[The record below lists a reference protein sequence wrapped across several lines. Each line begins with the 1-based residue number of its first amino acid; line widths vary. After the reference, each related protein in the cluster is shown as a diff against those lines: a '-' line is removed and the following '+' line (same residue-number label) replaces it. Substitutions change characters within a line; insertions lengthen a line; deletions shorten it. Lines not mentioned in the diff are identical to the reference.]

1 HQAEPDTAFLARMY
15 PRLVAQQE
23 FLRAQRRGPDGLIS
37 IVHPWESGM
46 DNSPCWD
53 LPLQAVEPMPD
64 GVRRRDLTHVS
75 AAERPTDRD
84 YERYVALARAYRDTG
99 YRRACAFSVEDPLF
113 NAAYGIAERTLA
125 DIAAEI
131 GRDPEPHRA
140 EAAAT
145 TEAMVRHLYQ
155 DGLFHPRDALTG
167 CLVRSASAAGLVPLI
182 LPDLPRE
189 IANALIGTGLDLFGL
204 KEGVLPSYSP
214 AASAEFDPVRYW
226 RGPSWINL
234 SWLVWQGLKDRRPD
248 LGAAL
253 AEAMIDLVTRSGFR
267 EYFGPH
273 TLEGHGSHDF
283 SWSAALILDVVAE
296 HGLNGVPLTAREFG
310 QQART
315 FGEAHHVGDQVPA

>member
-1 HQAEPDTAFLARMY
+1 SPRRARTELLSLFGAQWRDGRVPHIVFNPSVPEGAYFPGPAFWEARSPSGWATSGIVQPPVHALAVWRVHQAEPDTAFLARMY

-131 GRDPEPHRA
+131 GRDPEPHR
-140 EAAAT
+140 
-145 TEAMVRHLYQ
+145 
-155 DGLFHPRDALTG
+155 
-167 CLVRSASAAGLVPLI
+167 
-182 LPDLPRE
+182 
-189 IANALIGTGLDLFGL
+189 
-204 KEGVLPSYSP
+204 
-214 AASAEFDPVRYW
+214 
-226 RGPSWINL
+226 
-234 SWLVWQGLKDRRPD
+234 
-248 LGAAL
+248 
-253 AEAMIDLVTRSGFR
+253 
-267 EYFGPH
+267 
-273 TLEGHGSHDF
+273 
-283 SWSAALILDVVAE
+283 
-296 HGLNGVPLTAREFG
+296 
-310 QQART
+310 
-315 FGEAHHVGDQVPA
+315 